1 MSILPLMDRTVWE
14 TEASL
19 TWETIIHP
27 NMPKT
32 TGVAVNKQTE
42 ENPYGEMTV
51 PLPMDREWVRE
62 NPSKDK
68 VIRHN
73 RHKVSGK
80 VDLPKI
86 RAVLPTTP
94 KWIKAIEVD
103 RNKATM
109 VRKAVEKVDLPK
121 IKAVLPT
128 TPKWIRVIGVDRNKA
143 TMVRKAVE
151 KVDLKKIRV
160 DPLKTRGNL
169 QWTVRWQMTRDHRR
183 CPPKENRTRGNP
195 KVEENRKIHFPVHQ
209 DRMTPQGNLSLHP
222 RRMFKWPKLKR
233 VVAKANQKAPVIH
246 PGKIEKNLI
255 KNQLRAWHPWNRS
268 LSVSQTKLNKRTLRL
283 LKWNGGVAKAIP
295 GVPVK
300 PTK

>member
-94 KWIKAIEVD
+94 KWIKAIE
-103 RNKATM
+103 
-109 VRKAVEKVDLPK
+109 
-121 IKAVLPT
+121 
-128 TPKWIRVIGVDRNKA
+128 VDRNKA